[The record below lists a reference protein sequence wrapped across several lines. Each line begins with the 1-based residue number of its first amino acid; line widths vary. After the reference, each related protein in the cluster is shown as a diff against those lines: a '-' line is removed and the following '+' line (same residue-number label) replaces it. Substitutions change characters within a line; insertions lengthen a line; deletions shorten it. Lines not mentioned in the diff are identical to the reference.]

1 MYEENVPLNN
11 VSAAPALPPAQEKL
25 SFWSLLALIV
35 LLPLFF
41 LPSVNLSILVAK
53 NSLLTMGVLL
63 TTLFFLIGVL
73 RDGKITIPRTY
84 MMWLVI
90 LIPLAY
96 LAASFT
102 SISRQLSFFGYT
114 LEVGTFASAVLLFAL
129 LALTSLILNTKNRIY
144 KVYGGMF
151 LGFLI
156 IGIFALI
163 KLFSGGNLLVLKN
176 FSGSLG
182 NPIGNWTDYSIY
194 FALFSVL
201 SVSALEWLQ
210 IKRPFRFFLYIS
222 LLVSVFM
229 LAVINFSIA
238 WILTLLGGAFILLYS
253 VYGSMGKEVTSG
265 TKSNL
270 YKAKYAIG
278 LTVLSLLFVINPTI
292 SSTTGTLGNSISGI
306 FGIQNSEVR
315 PSWGATLD
323 VTKPILKSDAL
334 LGSGPNT
341 FGREWLLN
349 KPAVINGTAF
359 WNVAF
364 PFGVGFIPTQLASTG
379 IIGGVLWLLFLA
391 MFLILGIKALLK
403 IVPNEG
409 DKFMVVSSFLGS
421 LILWVSAI
429 LYVPSLVMLSLAF
442 VLTGLFI
449 AALTQSGIIGE
460 RSMIFSGSPKK
471 NILALMLVVLVLI
484 GAGSIGFKIF
494 QKTVSVVYFQKA
506 LVAANDTNR
515 STDELKSLI
524 VKANSFAPAD
534 LYYRALSTLAF
545 NKAQGLVNQPNPT
558 PATAQEFQ
566 IAYGEAI
573 ESAKTARDLSPEN
586 YENWFNLGG
595 LYEALVPVPVTSAY
609 ENAKIAYEE
618 ARKLN
623 PGSPEIPLV
632 LARLEA
638 SNKNLD
644 SARKYIEESIALKN
658 DYAAAYFLLARLEI
672 SANNMAN
679 AIKAAEA
686 GAILSPGNA
695 GVYFELGLLK
705 YTNKDYQGAVDAF
718 VAALKVV
725 PEYANA
731 QYFLGLSLY
740 ELGDKANALQV
751 FQMLQKSNPDNAEVQ
766 SIITNLEAG
775 KAPFFPTVN
784 KNVGPA
790 AKTNPPLESAPAR

>member
-41 LPSVNLSILVAK
+41 LPSANLSILVAK
-53 NSLLTMGVLL
+53 NSLLTIGILL
-63 TTLFFLIGVL
+63 ATLFFLIGVL
-73 RDGKITIPRTY
+73 RDGKLTIPRTY

-90 LIPLAY
+90 LLPVIY

-114 LEVGTFASAVLLFAL
+114 LEVGTFASTTLLFAL
-129 LALTSLILNTKNRIY
+129 LGLTSLILNTKNRIY
-144 KVYGGMF
+144 RAYGGMF
-151 LGFLI
+151 LSFLI
-156 IGIFALI
+156 LGIFALI

-176 FSGSLG
+176 FSGNLG

-201 SVSALEWLQ
+201 SVAALEWLQ

-238 WILTLLGGAFILLYS
+238 WILTLVGGAFILLYS
-253 VYGSMGKEVTSG
+253 VYGSIGREIASG
-265 TKSNL
+265 TKNNL
-270 YKAKYAIG
+270 YKAKYAIA
-278 LTVLSLLFVINPTI
+278 LTVVSLLFVINPTI
-292 SSTTGTLGNSISGI
+292 SSTTGTIGNSISGI

-334 LGSGPNT
+334 FGSGPNT

-379 IIGGVLWLLFLA
+379 IIGGILWILFLA
-391 MFLILGIKALLK
+391 MFLILGIKALLRK
-403 IVPNEG
+403 VPNEG
-409 DKFMVVSSFLGS
+409 DRFMVVSSFLGS
-421 LILWVSAI
+421 LLLWASAI

-442 VLTGLFI
+442 IFTGLFI
-449 AALTQSGIIGE
+449 ASLTQSGTIGE
-460 RSMIFSGSPKK
+460 RSIFFSGSPKK
-471 NILALMLVVLVLI
+471 NILALILVVLVLI

-506 LVAANDTNR
+506 LIAANDTDK
-515 STDELKSLI
+515 TVDEIKSLI

-545 NKAQGLVNQPNPT
+545 NKAQGIVNQPNPT
-558 PATAQEFQ
+558 PAMAQEFQ

-638 SNKNLD
+638 SNKNFD

-686 GAILSPGNA
+686 GAVLSPGNA

-705 YTNKDYQGAVDAF
+705 YTNKDYQGAAEAF
-718 VAALKVV
+718 VAALRVV

-740 ELGDKANALQV
+740 ELGDKAGALQV
-751 FQMLQKSNPDNAEVQ
+751 FQLLQKTNPDNAEVQ
-766 SIITNLEAG
+766 SIIANLEAG

>member
-1 MYEENVPLNN
+1 MYEENVPLNP

-25 SFWSLLALIV
+25 SFWSLLALVV

-41 LPSVNLSILVAK
+41 LPTPNLAIIVAK
-53 NSLLTMGVLL
+53 NSLLVIGVLL
-63 TTLFFLIGVL
+63 ATIFFLIGIL
-73 RDGKITIPRTY
+73 RDGKIVFPRTY
-84 MMWLVI
+84 MMWLVV

-96 LAASFT
+96 LAASFS
-102 SISRQLSFFGYT
+102 SISKLLSFFGYT
-114 LEVGTFASAVLLFAL
+114 LEVGTFASTLLLFVLMGLTAL
-129 LALTSLILNTKNRIY
+129 VLNTKNRIF
-144 KVYGGMF
+144 KIYGGMF
-151 LGFLI
+151 LALLI
-156 IGIFALI
+156 IGVFALI
-163 KLFSGGNLLVLKN
+163 KLFSGGKLLVLSN
-176 FSGSLG
+176 FSGNLG

-201 SVSALEWLQ
+201 SVAALEWLG
-210 IKRPFRFFLYIS
+210 IKRPLRFFLYAS
-222 LLVSVFM
+222 LLVSLFM
-229 LAVINFSIA
+229 LSVINFSIA
-238 WILTLLGGAFILLYS
+238 WILTLVGGAFILLYS
-253 VYGSMGKEVTSG
+253 LYGSMSKENLG
-265 TKSNL
+265 GAKRNL
-270 YKAKYAIG
+270 YQAKYAIG

-292 SSTTGTLGNSISGI
+292 SSTTGSIGNSISGM

-323 VTKPILKSDAL
+323 VTKPILKSDVL
-334 LGSGPNT
+334 FGSGPNT

-379 IIGGVLWLLFLA
+379 IVGGVLWLLFLVL
-391 MFLILGIKALLK
+391 FLILGVKALIK
-403 IVPNEG
+403 KSPVEG
-409 DKFMVVSSFLGS
+409 DKFIVVASFLGS
-421 LILWVSAI
+421 AILWASAI

-442 VLTGLFI
+442 IFTGLFI
-449 AALTQSGIIGE
+449 ASLTQSGIIGE
-460 RSMIFSGSPKK
+460 RTINFSGSPKK
-471 NILALMLVVLVLI
+471 NILTLILVILVLV
-484 GAGSIGFKIF
+484 GAASVGFKIF
-494 QKTVSVVYFQKA
+494 QKTLSVVYFQKA
-506 LVAANDTNR
+506 LIAANDPNKP
-515 STDELKSLI
+515 SDEIKALV
-524 VKANSFAPAD
+524 VKANSFSPSD

-545 NKAQGLVNQPNPT
+545 NKAQGIVNQPNPT
-558 PATAQEFQ
+558 PAMAEAFQ
-566 IAYGEAI
+566 AAYGEAI
-573 ESAKTARDLSPEN
+573 ESAKAAKDLSPEN

-595 LYEALVPVPVTSAY
+595 LYEALVSVPVTGAY
-609 ENAKIAYEE
+609 ENSKSAYEE

-632 LARLEA
+632 LARLEV

-644 SARKYIEESIALKN
+644 AARTYIQEAITLKN

-672 SANNMAN
+672 SANNMPT

-705 YTNKDYQGAVDAF
+705 YTNKDYQGAAGAF
-718 VAALKVV
+718 IEALKVV
-725 PEYANA
+725 PDYANS

-740 ELGDKANALQV
+740 ELGYKAEALQQ
-751 FQMLQKSNPDNAEVQ
+751 FQALEKTNPDNLEVQ
-766 SIITNLEAG
+766 SIVANLEAG

-790 AKTNPPLESAPAR
+790 AKINPPLESAPAR